1 MSYKDMYD
9 QLLAFE
15 SSDGPTDAGET
26 LMGSI
31 AQAVVQEGWASVD
44 DRGRYSI
51 TAAGR
56 RVLDELRRGIR
67 G

>member
-1 MSYKDMYD
+1 MSYKDIYD

-15 SSDGPTDAGET
+15 SNDGPTDAGDT
-26 LMGSI
+26 LKGNI
-31 AQAVVQEGWASVD
+31 AQEVVQEGWASVD
-44 DRGRYSI
+44 EQGRYAI
-51 TAAGR
+51 TSAGH